1 MSLLWLFL
9 LWPVLEIALF
19 IKVGGALGILP
30 TLLLIFGA
38 GAVGVWLVRMQGLMV
53 INDLRGRL
61 GAMND
66 PSEPMAHGALIALA
80 GFLFMVPGFLSD
92 FVALTLLFPPV
103 RRWLIRQMIRRANV
117 VRTSGFTASYGFET
131 PDSYGRDRGRPTV
144 IDAEFYEVDPDEPRL
159 PPRPHRPSGW
169 TQGE

>member
-1 MSLLWLFL
+1 MSFLWLFL
-9 LWPVLEIALF
+9 LWPVLEIVLF

-53 INDLRGRL
+53 MNDLRNRL
-61 GAMND
+61 STMND

-92 FVALTLLFPPV
+92 LVALALLVPQV
-103 RRWLIRQMIRRANV
+103 RRWMIGQMARRARMV
-117 VRTSGFTASYGFET
+117 QGAAFGFDTYASGDRS
-131 PDSYGRDRGRPTV
+131 RGRPTV

-159 PPRPHRPSGW
+159 PPRPRRPSGW
-169 TQGE
+169 TDH

>member
-1 MSLLWLFL
+1 MSFLWLLL

-38 GAVGVWLVRMQGLMV
+38 GAVGVWVVRMQGLMV
-53 INDLRGRL
+53 MNDLRNRL
-61 GAMND
+61 STMND

-80 GFLFMVPGFLSD
+80 GFLFMIPGFLSD
-92 FVALTLLFPPV
+92 LVALALLLPPV
-103 RRWLIRQMIRRANV
+103 RRWMIGQMARRASMV
-117 VRTSGFTASYGFET
+117 QGAAFGFDTYS
-131 PDSYGRDRGRPTV
+131 PRDRDRGRPTV

-159 PPRPHRPSGW
+159 PPRPRRPSGW
-169 TQGE
+169 TEH